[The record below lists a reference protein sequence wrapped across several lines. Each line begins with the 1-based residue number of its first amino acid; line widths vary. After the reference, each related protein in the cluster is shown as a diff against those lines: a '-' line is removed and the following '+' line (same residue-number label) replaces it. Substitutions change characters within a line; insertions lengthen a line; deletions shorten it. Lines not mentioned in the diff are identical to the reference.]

1 MFSFLFALAP
11 ELEHSRVVLD
21 AGNKDAGDKRN
32 IFFLNQCLEVG
43 EMTLQLRALAAKIL
57 VWFLAPMLGSSQL
70 LESPAPGDLMHF
82 PSFHRDPCKHTH

>member
-1 MFSFLFALAP
+1 MINEIF
-11 ELEHSRVVLD
+11 
-21 AGNKDAGDKRN
+21 
-32 IFFLNQCLEVG
+32 FFLNQCLEVG
-43 EMTLQLRALAAKIL
+43 EMTRQLRALAAKIL